1 MNEKTFV
8 PSQKQAE
15 FDQNFTQEESMTMN
29 LDLNYTQE
37 ELNQYPLLPKIEVG
51 MTVVALPDSDYE
63 GLGGVITD
71 ILYGETRETENETIL
86 DIVVDFEEYAPIE
99 KTHPHLNGTGISGVM
114 MGEDELA
121 FAFDVENT
129 YLTAKGQLY
138 CNECSELK
146 TTVVQTIEEDHRWEW
161 TGEKYEH
168 SVSYGDGYKTF
179 DDCGH
184 ELYGAIQYLPSK
196 PDYLTEP
203 LSEEEIKS
211 MRDEAGYIS
220 GIVAV
225 SLSDLIEGDRDYFL
239 DYISYKLTGSPLLM
253 DIDFKVVGGVPENE
267 DLVLMKVV
275 GDASGIVEVEYDN

>member
-15 FDQNFTQEESMTMN
+15 FDQNFIQEESMTM
-29 LDLNYTQE
+29 NYTQE
-37 ELNQYPLLPKIEVG
+37 ELNQYPLLSKIEIG
-51 MTVVALPDSDYE
+51 MEVIALPDSDYN

-71 ILYGETRETENETIL
+71 ILYGDKRETENETIV
-86 DIVVDFEEYAPIE
+86 DIVVDFEEFAPVE

-121 FAFDVENT
+121 FHIDGA
-129 YLTAKGQLY
+129 YMSGKGQLY
-138 CNECSELK
+138 CEECSELK
-146 TTVVQTIEEDHRWEW
+146 ATVLQTREEDHRWEW
-161 TGEKYEH
+161 TGENYEH
-168 SVSYGDGYKTF
+168 SVSHGGGYKKF

-184 ELYGAIQYLPSK
+184 EVYGANEYLPTK

-203 LSEEEIKS
+203 FSEEEIKTL
-211 MRDEAGYIS
+211 RDEAGYIS

-225 SLSDLIEGDRDYFL
+225 SLSNLIEGDRDNFL
-239 DYISYKLTGSPLLM
+239 DYISEKLTGSPLLM

-267 DLVLMKVV
+267 DLVLIEVV
-275 GDASGIVEVEYDN
+275 GDTSAIVEVEFDA